1 MRNASGDSSPKA
13 VRLIVSHETMVAEQ
27 CRTRHRITRNIRCK
41 PGRNICFSS
50 LESRGGGCGRRLRKA
65 AAVVLECLQR
75 LDVDPRLKPSQ
86 RLKKLIQKFQQ
97 MSLEFQQSLQKL
109 TAPAGAVMC
118 HEAKF
123 SEHTCQRYSE
133 IEKARCFVDHVR
145 LEDWL
150 CQPCLHGK
158 LLPWCFRKTKIPR
171 VSWLSLPTWQV
182 EIL

>member
-1 MRNASGDSSPKA
+1 MKQWWQNNAEHGIGSPGTSGANQEGTFAFRLWKA
-13 VRLIVSHETMVAEQ
+13 VAVAAE
-27 CRTRHRITRNIRCK
+27 
-41 PGRNICFSS
+41 
-50 LESRGGGCGRRLRKA
+50 GGCGRRLRKA